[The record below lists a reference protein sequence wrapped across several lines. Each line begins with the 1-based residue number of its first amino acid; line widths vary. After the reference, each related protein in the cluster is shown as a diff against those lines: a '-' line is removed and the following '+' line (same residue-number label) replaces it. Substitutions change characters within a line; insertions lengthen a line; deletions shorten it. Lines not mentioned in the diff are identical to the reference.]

1 MNRPIDKSRREFL
14 RRASLLSVASS
25 FGASFALNLLGTN
38 RAVAAPVYA
47 NYKALVC
54 LYLAGG
60 NDSANMIIATDT
72 PSWAGYQAARGGSIA
87 LPQADLLPI
96 VPATPKV
103 DSVGT
108 RAFALNPVMGPLQ
121 SMFSSGRAAIV
132 ANVGTL
138 IDPIADNTE
147 YGLSTTAKPKNLFSH
162 SDQTAQWHS
171 ANTANLLSGWGGRM
185 SDLLV
190 SSNTQPNFT
199 NISMAGNSVFLE
211 GNTVHQYQVN
221 SNGSAVE
228 IRGLSNLFGAATN
241 PLQDIITNTGASN
254 LLESEHAAVVQR
266 AIDAQATF
274 NAALAATPASSVL
287 APTPY
292 TTYWG
297 GEATNSIATQLQ
309 TVARIIACQNDLGVK
324 RQVFYINVGGFDTH
338 NGQLPNHGNLM
349 ARLAHAMEY
358 FDSALTSLPNGIG
371 DMSSNATLFTASD
384 FGRTLAS
391 NGSGTDHG
399 WGGHHIVSGGAVNGG
414 EIYGTFPPTSVGASN
429 PLDVGSG
436 RTIPTISVDQ
446 YASTLATWFGLVAA
460 DGDITAA
467 FPDLGA
473 LPADLGFMQAP

>member
-1 MNRPIDKSRREFL
+1 MSKSIDRSRREFL
-14 RRASLLSVASS
+14 KRASLLPVASS
-25 FGASFALNLLGTN
+25 FGTSLALNLFGMN
-38 RAVAAPVYA
+38 RAVAAPVYT

-60 NDSANMIIATDT
+60 NDSANMVIATDT
-72 PSWAGYQAARGGSIA
+72 PSWIGYQAARGGSIA
-87 LPQADLLPI
+87 IPQADLLPI
-96 VPATPKV
+96 VPATTKV
-103 DSVGT
+103 DAVGT
-108 RAFALNPVMGPLQ
+108 RAFALHPGMAPLQ
-121 SMFSSGRAAIV
+121 TLFNGGRAAIV

-138 IDPIADNTE
+138 IDPIADKTA
-147 YGLSTTAKPKNLFSH
+147 YQLSTTVKPKNLFSH
-162 SDQTAQWHS
+162 SDQTAQWQT
-171 ANTANLLSGWGGRM
+171 ADPANLLSGWGGRM
-185 SDLLV
+185 SDLLIA
-190 SSNTQPNFT
+190 SNTQPNFT
-199 NISMAGNSVFLE
+199 NISLSGNCIFLA

-266 AIDAQATF
+266 AIDAQATL
-274 NAALAATPASSVL
+274 NNALAATPASSLL

-292 TTYWG
+292 TTYYG
-297 GEATNSIATQLQ
+297 GQATNPIATQLQ

-324 RQVFYINVGGFDTH
+324 RQVFFINVGGFDTH

-371 DMSSNATLFTASD
+371 DMSANVTLFTASD

-414 EIYGTFPPTSVGASN
+414 DIYGTFPPTSVGSSN

-436 RTIPTISVDQ
+436 RMIPTITVDQ
-446 YASTLATWFGLVAA
+446 YAATLAKWFGLDPLA
-460 DGDITAA
+460 GDITAA
-467 FPDLGA
+467 FPSLGT
-473 LPADLGFMQAP
+473 LPPDLGFMTPP